1 MSSRGGWPAA
11 RLAFSSRF
19 LHELSTLDAYNQS
32 NLKLAKPM
40 TEKQPYYL
48 SYLLRLWRVNSGGSS
63 QAGEEGTVW
72 RASLQDPLTDER
84 VNFAS
89 LEDLVAFLRRQMGL
103 VSDADRDEGGSKA

>member
-1 MSSRGGWPAA
+1 
-11 RLAFSSRF
+11 
-19 LHELSTLDAYNQS
+19 
-32 NLKLAKPM
+32 M
-40 TEKQPYYL
+40 TERQPDYF
-48 SYLLRLWRVNSGGSS
+48 SYLLRLWRVSRRGSS
-63 QAGEEGTVW
+63 QAGDEEALW